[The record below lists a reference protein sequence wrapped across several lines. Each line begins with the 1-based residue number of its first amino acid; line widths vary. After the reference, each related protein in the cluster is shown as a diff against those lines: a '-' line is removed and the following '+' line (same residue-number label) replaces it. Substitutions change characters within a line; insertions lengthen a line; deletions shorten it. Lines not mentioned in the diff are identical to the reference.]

1 MNNRMHMDRGYN
13 CERLIATFGTAE
25 LIKVNGSMT
34 LRGGTTSDRAEAL
47 EWISLFLP
55 EEFATVEAVPA

>member
-1 MNNRMHMDRGYN
+1 MHMQTGYN

-25 LIKVNGSMT
+25 LIKVNGNMT
-34 LRGGTTSDRAEAL
+34 LRGGSTGDRTEAL

-55 EEFATVEAVPA
+55 EEFASVEEALA